1 MSGTFAEKLLTIA
14 ENTPKVFEVGKKGIE
29 ADIAPIKIVSLAF
42 QEKLQTI
49 ADNVI
54 RVYEAGRDA
63 SGGYQ
68 QVEYI
73 ESTGTQYIA
82 TDYIPNNNT
91 RTVCDFQI
99 VTPSATF
106 IFGVRKTTSTLA
118 WTLNQSSGSSPVWY
132 TSYNNSGNT
141 NLGKL
146 DTQRHVIDKNKN
158 EIYIDGVLK
167 RTFTEEDFTCEKP
180 LSIFACNFNSVAGYG
195 CSSIKLFSFKI
206 YDNDVLVRDYIPCY
220 RKSDNVAGLYDLVNE
235 TFLENAGSD
244 SFIYGQNIWDEQWE
258 NGVYSTTTGWI
269 VPNSSFICSKNDSPI
284 EVYADTEYYF
294 IAPQRLYV
302 MFYDENLNFI
312 SYKGAMNEVLT
323 TPTNCKYIKFYVHS
337 NYGTTYLNDI
347 RVCLPSDSNIVS
359 TDFQDGIYTCSGYVG
374 ETVNVTCALKANTDY
389 TVSFDYEFVSLE
401 SDYGYDNLSLFIST
415 GNVIKYYPADIGK
428 GTMAATFSLTK
439 DVESLPIIFINPNN
453 SAEAEISITNFQ
465 IIRGAET
472 TTTAQTTE

>member
-29 ADIAPIKIVSLAF
+29 ADIAPIKIVSPVF
-42 QEKLQTI
+42 QEKLQMI

-54 RVYEAGRDA
+54 RVYEAGRD
-63 SGGYQ
+63 SGGLGDEYQ

-73 ESTGTQYIA
+73 ESTGTQYIV

-91 RTVCDFQI
+91 RTVCDFQV

-146 DTQRHVIDKNKN
+146 DTQRHIVDKNKN
-158 EIYIDGVLK
+158 EIYIDGVFK
-167 RTFTEEDFTCEKP
+167 HTFTEEEFTCEKP
-180 LSIFACNFNSVAGYG
+180 LSIFACNFNGVAGYG

-220 RKSDNVAGLYDLVNE
+220 RKADNVAGLYDLVNK
-235 TFLENAGSD
+235 TFLENSGSD
-244 SFIYGQNIWDEQWE
+244 SFI
-258 NGVYSTTTGWI
+258 
-269 VPNSSFICSKNDSPI
+269 
-284 EVYADTEYYF
+284 
-294 IAPQRLYV
+294 
-302 MFYDENLNFI
+302 
-312 SYKGAMNEVLT
+312 
-323 TPTNCKYIKFYVHS
+323 
-337 NYGTTYLNDI
+337 
-347 RVCLPSDSNIVS
+347 LPSDSNIVP

-374 ETVNVTCALKANTDY
+374 ETVNVSCALEAYIEY

-401 SDYGYDNLSLFIST
+401 SDYGYDNLAFAVSN
-415 GNVIKYYPADIGK
+415 GYAHKYYSADTNK
-428 GTMAATFSLTK
+428 GTMAVTFYFIK
-439 DVESLPIIFINPNN
+439 DVDELPVTLISPNYA
-453 SAEAEISITNFQ
+453 AEAEISITNFQ
-465 IIRGAET
+465 IIRGAEI
-472 TTTAQTTE
+472 TTTATTTE